1 MWSKFRARYARALS
15 LAIPLAKFLDQRLIR
30 ITQSRFEGIKVGL
43 GAVIY
48 DELGSD
54 VMISN
59 TVFVNNSATHYCNR
73 N

>member
-1 MWSKFRARYARALS
+1 MIGILINHSN
-15 LAIPLAKFLDQRLIR
+15 IR
-30 ITQSRFEGIKVGL
+30 ITQSWFEGNKVGL

-59 TVFVNNSATHYCNR
+59 TIFVNNSATHYCNR
-73 N
+73 FCCFPGGIVYVHE